1 MNNCWWD
8 WQNRTDLGKCTL
20 QWNTSAFDRSLFSF
34 IVIGHIGKYISL
46 YLFYLF
52 IHAMFVITSG
62 LHSLNIILI
71 PAGFVPTLHIKR
83 HILIPTLF
91 CIYPG
96 LHSLYTMIPAVFQI
110 YLWPALPVQCWFL
123 QCFVFIHGLHSLY
136 TALIPSVL
144 YLSMA
149 WTPCTLCWFLQH
161 FVFIRGLHSRYAAL
175 IPTAFCSYPWPALP
189 VHCADSYSVLY
200 LSVACTRREVI
211 PGSWAECPASGTM
224 KNSASGH
231 LWNTK
236 RERSSQHFMTKLY
249 YNSLLLTSHSN
260 STLLLL
266 FTFI

>member
-1 MNNCWWD
+1 
-8 WQNRTDLGKCTL
+8 
-20 QWNTSAFDRSLFSF
+20 
-34 IVIGHIGKYISL
+34 
-46 YLFYLF
+46 
-52 IHAMFVITSG
+52 MFVITSG

-71 PAGFVPTLHIKR
+71 PAGFVPTLHIKI
-83 HILIPTLF
+83 HVLIPTLF

-110 YLWPALPVQCWFL
+110 YLWPALPVHCAD
-123 QCFVFIHGLHSLY
+123 SY
-136 TALIPSVL
+136 SVL

-149 WTPCTLCWFLQH
+149 CTPCTLRWFLVFCIYPWPALPVHCADSYSILYLSMACTPCTLCWFLQH
-161 FVFIRGLHSRYAAL
+161 FVFIRGLHSLYTVL
-175 IPTAFCSYPWPALP
+175 IPTAFCIFPWPALP